1 MGRTTPRRFP
11 SQTPEQPEPP
21 ESPVDPDAIGPDG
34 EIDPDE
40 ELYERALPR
49 FDRGV
54 DPGEYPGGPDD
65 LWTNPRARVSQR
77 VETLI
82 KPMVDGDYSEAEIW
96 RVERTNKA
104 NGRGESI
111 GEIHIDCTE
120 PEFIQQFLSSM
131 PEAGEE
137 ATTFRL
143 IPITRAGT
151 RLTNDPVVKRIAW
164 DHVTLQKM
172 KALVDLRNNP
182 TGLPNLVSPGGDTAV
197 LAMLRE
203 QLKAQADRM
212 SVLEERKE
220 AADAKAEKEREALVN
235 QRIALAAATAEDM
248 GANFKK
254 IGDATHVMYASVNE
268 MQTKAADAALTRQA
282 TLAAE
287 ERQRIKDERERE
299 KEERANELALK
310 LAAIRADADAR
321 KAELAVEQTRITE
334 AARER
339 RAEEAERRKEDDV
352 RRSEERMERAK
363 LDVAMEAARAE
374 RAAAEDKRRDEHAK
388 AMEAMR
394 QEARQDADKRME
406 AMRADEKDYAAR
418 RDALIER
425 QLAASTAN
433 HAAAA
438 NPLAPILDML
448 APLGFTPTV
457 LAETF
462 KGMMGGGGGGVL
474 QTLIEQVGGVL
485 QKLVESQG
493 GEPEEELEP
502 EEEESE
508 EMTEAEQLADDRARQ
523 AAARAAAKARTKA
536 LPGPTPNAADLV
548 PRGPA
553 AKAEPVPVA
562 GQVAT
567 PVAATAEPAID
578 MTVQREGRAALAGL
592 WATLQDTPAEGWT
605 AAIHTA
611 TAYGSTAGVSKLLA
625 YLVAAG
631 SNAALG
637 ELEIP
642 EPALAKMLPILA
654 SMNVKRGPTL

>member
-1 MGRTTPRRFP
+1 MAARSRTRPTDPP
-11 SQTPEQPEPP
+11 PQDPEL
-21 ESPVDPDAIGPDG
+21 DPDGG
-34 EIDPDE
+34 EAPQEPE
-40 ELYERALPR
+40 EVYERALPPR
-49 FDRGV
+49 FDPR
-54 DPGEYPGGPDD
+54 DEYPGAPDD
-65 LWTNPRARVSQR
+65 LWGNPRPRASQR
-77 VETLI
+77 VESLI
-82 KPMVDGDYSEAEIW
+82 KPMVDGDYSEAEVW
-96 RVERTNKA
+96 RVERMNKA
-104 NGRGESI
+104 NGRAESV
-111 GEIHIDCTE
+111 GDIHIDCTE
-120 PEFIQQFLSSM
+120 PEFIQRFLSSM
-131 PEAGEE
+131 PEVGEE
-137 ATTFRL
+137 ATIFRL
-143 IPITRAGT
+143 IPITRSGT
-151 RLTNDPVVKRIAW
+151 RLSNEPVVKRIAA
-164 DHVTLQKM
+164 DHVTLMQM
-172 KALVDLRNNP
+172 KAAADLRNP
-182 TGLPNLVSPGGDTAV
+182 TGLPGLVSPGGGDTAV

-212 SVLEERKE
+212 SALEEKKE

-268 MQTKAADAALTRQA
+268 MQTKAAEAALARQA

-310 LAAIRADADAR
+310 LAAIKADADQR
-321 KAELAVEQTRITE
+321 KAELALEQTRIIE

-339 RAEEAERRKEDDV
+339 RADEAERRKEDDA
-352 RRSEERMERAK
+352 RRSEERLERAK
-363 LDVAMEAARAE
+363 LDAAMETARAE

-388 AMEAMR
+388 SMEAMR
-394 QEARQDADKRME
+394 QEARQDAEKRMD

-418 RDALIER
+418 RDALIQQ
-425 QLAASTAN
+425 QLAAVTAN
-433 HAAAA
+433 HAAAV

-474 QTLIEQVGGVL
+474 QTLIEQVGGVV
-485 QKLVESQG
+485 QKMVEQG
-493 GEPEEELEP
+493 AGDPDGDPDDPDGDEPDEP
-502 EEEESE
+502 D
-508 EMTEAEQLADDRARQ
+508 EMTEAEQIAEDRARQ
-523 AAARAAAKARTKA
+523 AATRAAAQARTRA
-536 LPGPTPNAADLV
+536 LPGPTVNAGDLV

-553 AKAEPVPVA
+553 AAEPVPAA
-562 GQVAT
+562 GQA
-567 PVAATAEPAID
+567 PVAAATPAAATPAID
-578 MTVQREGRAALAGL
+578 MTVQREGRAGLATL
-592 WATLQDTPAEGWT
+592 WAKLQDTPDEGWQ
-605 AAIHTA
+605 AAIHEA

-642 EPALAKMLPILA
+642 EPALAKLLPILA

>member
-1 MGRTTPRRFP
+1 MAARTRPP
-11 SQTPEQPEPP
+11 PPPPPQEPP
-21 ESPVDPDAIGPDG
+21 DLDPDGVPG
-34 EIDPDE
+34 EE
-40 ELYERALPR
+40 RYERAMPPG
-49 FDRGV
+49 FDRGF
-54 DPGEYPGGPDD
+54 DPADFPGDGDP
-65 LWTNPRARVSQR
+65 WAHPRPRMNQR
-77 VETLI
+77 VESLI

-120 PEFIQQFLSSM
+120 PEFIQRFLSSM

-143 IPITRAGT
+143 IPITRSGT
-151 RLTNDPVVKRIAW
+151 RMSNDPVIKRIAW
-164 DHVTLQKM
+164 DHVTLQQM
-172 KALVDLRNNP
+172 KAIDLRNNP
-182 TGLPNLVSPGGDTAV
+182 TGLPGLVTPSGDTA
-197 LAMLRE
+197 MLTFLKE
-203 QLKAQADRM
+203 QAKAQADRM
-212 SVLEERKE
+212 AALEAKIEEER
-220 AADAKAEKEREALVN
+220 AKAERERDALIN
-235 QRIALAAATAEDM
+235 QRIALAAATSEDM
-248 GANFKK
+248 GANFRK
-254 IGDATHVMYASVNE
+254 IGEATHTMYASVNE
-268 MQTKAADAALTRQA
+268 MQTKAAEAALARQA
-282 TLAAE
+282 ELAAE
-287 ERQRIKDERERE
+287 ERQRIERERERE

-310 LAAIRADADAR
+310 LAAIRADADQR
-321 KAELAVEQTRITE
+321 KAELALEQTRITE

-339 RAEEAERRKEDDV
+339 RAEEAERRKEDDA
-352 RRSEERMERAK
+352 RRAEERLERAK
-363 LDVAMEAARAE
+363 LDAAMELARAE

-394 QEARQDADKRME
+394 QEARADAEKRME

-418 RDALIER
+418 RDALIQQ
-425 QLAASTAN
+425 QLAAVAAN
-433 HAAAA
+433 HAAVT

-462 KGMMGGGGGGVL
+462 KGMIGGGGGGVL
-474 QTLIEQVGGVL
+474 QTLIEQVGGVV
-485 QKLVESQG
+485 QKMVEQG
-493 GEPEEELEP
+493 PADDGEDPDGEDGDEPEEL
-502 EEEESE
+502 
-508 EMTEAEQLADDRARQ
+508 TEAEQAAEDRARQ
-523 AAARAAAKARTKA
+523 AAARAAAQARPRA
-536 LPGPTPNAADLV
+536 LPGPTVNAADMM

-553 AKAEPVPVA
+553 AE
-562 GQVAT
+562 
-567 PVAATAEPAID
+567 PVAAAGQTPPAAAATAAPAAPAID
-578 MTVQREGRAALAGL
+578 MAVQREGRAALAVL
-592 WATLQDTPAEGWT
+592 WAKLQDTPDEGWT
-605 AAIHTA
+605 AAIHEA